1 MKIDV
6 YSQTGTK
13 LKTKVELNDQI
24 FGIKPSEDLLAQY
37 VRVYRANRRR
47 GTAKVKTR
55 GEVRGGGRKPW
66 RQKGTG
72 RARHGSIRSP
82 LWVGGGTVHGP
93 QPKDWSLK
101 MPKKM
106 KRKALFSALSQ
117 KLKQEGILVLNKIEL
132 KGIRTKD
139 LVGILSKLPV
149 KDKILIALDK
159 IDKNVILSARNIAG
173 VKAIQAKDLNAYEV
187 LDTKT
192 LILPKASLK
201 ILEETF
207 LLSSK

>member
-6 YSQTGTK
+6 YTQTGTK
-13 LKTKVELNDQI
+13 LKTKIDLNDQI
-24 FGIKPSEDLLAQY
+24 FGIRPNEDLMAQY
-37 VRVYRANRRR
+37 VRVYQANQRQ
-47 GTAKVKTR
+47 GTVKTKTR

-82 LWVGGGTVHGP
+82 IWVGGGTVHGP

-106 KRKALFSALSQ
+106 RRKALFSALSQ
-117 KLKQEGILVLNKIEL
+117 KAKEGDILVLNKLEL
-132 KGIRTKD
+132 KEIKTKE
-139 LVGILSKLPV
+139 LGEVLGNLPA

-159 IDKNVILSARNIAG
+159 VDENVILSARNLVG
-173 VKAIQAKDLNAYEV
+173 VETNQAKDLNAYDV
-187 LDTKT
+187 LNTET
-192 LILPKASLK
+192 IIFPKSSLK

-207 LLSSK
+207 LS